1 MPTLVCPD
9 LGQID
14 FAEDEI
20 LDFREGLPAFETMKR
35 FLLVQKAEVSPFMF
49 LVSVDA
55 PTLRFVCI
63 PISVIEPGYHFEIAG
78 GDGASL
84 GLDDGAYSAAV
95 ESPLLL
101 AIVTLPSQGAAT
113 ANLASPVVVD
123 KPRRLGAQVILP
135 WGNYS
140 HLTPL
145 RPAAAVE
152 ELC

>member
-1 MPTLVCPD
+1 MPTLACPD

-20 LDFREGLPAFETMKR
+20 LDFREGLPAFETLKR
-35 FLLVQKAEVSPFMF
+35 FLLVQKTEFSPFMF
-49 LVSVDA
+49 LVSVDS

-63 PISVIEPGYHFEIAG
+63 PINVVEPEYRFEITG
-78 GDGASL
+78 GEGASV
-84 GLDDGAYSAAV
+84 GLDDGVYSAAA

-113 ANLASPVVVD
+113 ANLSSPVVVD
-123 KPRRLGAQVILP
+123 RSRRSGAQVILP
-135 WGNYS
+135 WGMYS

-145 RPAAAVE
+145 QPGATVEAV
-152 ELC
+152 C